1 MSAIVFPF
9 LRHSPA
15 RAKGRVGL
23 NIILEFVAQAL
34 LPVLE
39 RDLKD
44 AGTDKSVCA
53 TKFKTKS

>member
-1 MSAIVFPF
+1 MIDDPLDQFQHRSEI
-9 LRHSPA
+9 
-15 RAKGRVGL
+15 GM
-23 NIILEFVAQAL
+23 NFVAQAL

-53 TKFKTKS
+53 TSVRITPKTA